1 MNNRYG
7 SGFGKSMN
15 DKMRR
20 KSGVEMNGGSTRQSR
35 GGGMSGGKGMAKKKT
50 AKKKGGY
57 R

>member
-7 SGFGKSMN
+7 SGFGNSLN

-20 KSGVEMNGGSTRQSR
+20 KAGIGMNGGTSRQSR
-35 GGGMSGGKGMAKKKT
+35 GGGKSGGKGMTKKK
-50 AKKKGGY
+50 ASKKMGGY